1 MLMLVT
7 QRLTASALAVGMVLM
22 ALSACAG
29 GAMTMSEMVCCVDHH
44 GECPM
49 ADMGKSCCGS
59 DQDAGFGMLKAERAD
74 DTLASTIHHVPVG
87 HVQSF
92 LTPGLL
98 AGARADFGGLFH
110 DLPQR
115 APLAHTVLLI

>member
-59 DQDAGFGMLKAERAD
+59 ERRWRRCLSVEMVSGRKPSRITASATLKSKD
-74 DTLASTIHHVPVG
+74 PM
-87 HVQSF
+87 
-92 LTPGLL
+92 P
-98 AGARADFGGLFH
+98 
-110 DLPQR
+110 
-115 APLAHTVLLI
+115 